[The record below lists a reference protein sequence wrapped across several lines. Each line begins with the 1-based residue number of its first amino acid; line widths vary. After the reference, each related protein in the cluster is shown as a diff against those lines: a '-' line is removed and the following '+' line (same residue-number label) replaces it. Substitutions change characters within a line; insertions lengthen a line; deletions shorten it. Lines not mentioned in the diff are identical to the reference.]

1 MITEND
7 VTLQERIGEEKD
19 ISETIRKFF
28 SLVAISRCITSGSEN
43 FINSKFIK
51 MKEAP

>member
-7 VTLQERIGEEKD
+7 VALQERIGEEKD

-28 SLVAISRCITSGSEN
+28 YPSCN
-43 FINSKFIK
+43 F
-51 MKEAP
+51 